1 MASMCAM
8 KPLTFLFSSSRETKK
23 NCTRDQVNEAE
34 TEVHDNHIL
43 KKKNSKLLSG
53 NASMND
59 LINQT

>member
-34 TEVHDNHIL
+34 TEVHDNHI